1 MATTTDYLTQLQ
13 TDKQTLVTNLVAKG
27 VEADN
32 SETFT
37 TLVPKVA
44 DIQTEDEGKWK
55 RPSNWYDLPTILSN
69 AEPIVKDEITYY
81 PKLALQYIST
91 GDTTTLYCSL
101 YVNYTISSGLRFLA
115 KTSDG
120 QEFMDTETMK
130 TITITWNRTNEKDT
144 RYVILYSTYA
154 PTVHIQCSPPRDNTC
169 IELVL
174 GNCIVDGILNVGVNK
189 TSFINVETLGTTTF
203 TSTTNQFANYQ
214 NGNTKLQHLYL
225 PTATVINSA
234 LGSSSLMDLDLP
246 ELTKLGS
253 SATLSFP
260 YYLCQRINLP
270 KLQTNENVSFN
281 DLRMLKEINLPSLTV
296 MSANNFLANCY
307 SAKIIDLSNLE
318 TFNNK
323 ASATPFSSAYNL
335 EELKIKNNFKISGIN
350 LASSPLMLR
359 TCLLDIIN
367 KLADVTEET
376 GTTYTIILGTIN
388 LAKLTEEEIAV
399 ATAKGWTVS

>member
-1 MATTTDYLTQLQ
+1 MATTTEYLTQLQ
-13 TDKQTLVTNLVAKG
+13 ADKQTLVTNLVAKG

-44 DIQTEDEGKWK
+44 DIQTEDNGKWK

-69 AEPIVKDEITYY
+69 AEPIVKDEVTYY

-91 GDTTTLYCSL
+91 GDTTTLYSSSYLFYTDVYDL
-101 YVNYTISSGLRFLA
+101 YFLA
-115 KTSDG
+115 KTSDN
-120 QEFMDTETMK
+120 QEFTSSSTS
-130 TITITWNRTNEKDT
+130 TSITITWNRTNEKDT
-144 RYVILYSTYA
+144 RYVILYDTKG
-154 PTVHIQCSPPRDNTC
+154 PTTHTQCSPPKDDTC

-174 GNCIVDGILNVGVNK
+174 GNCIVDGILNIGINK
-189 TSFINVETLGTTTF
+189 TSFINVETLDTTTF

-225 PTATVINSA
+225 PTVTIINGA

-270 KLQTNENVSFN
+270 KLQTNENITFN
-281 DLRMLKEINLPSLTV
+281 DLRMLKEINLPSLTS

-307 SAKIIDLSNLE
+307 SAKVIDLSNLE

-323 ASATPFSSAYNL
+323 ASATPFTSAYNL
-335 EELKIKNNFKISGIN
+335 EELKIKDNFKISGIS
-350 LASSPLMLR
+350 LANSPLMRR

-376 GTTYTIILGTIN
+376 ETTYTIILGAIN
-388 LAKLTEEEIAV
+388 LAKLTEEEIAI